1 MSETRPIDEMPEL
14 ENFRR
19 LFHYASLSFA
29 DLKGRE
35 LHKRP
40 LRNNASAW
48 FELSGY
54 KTIEAHV
61 SEMGPRGH
69 SQKHRHNFEAII
81 YIVKGRGHSIVHREL
96 TDKPIRINWQEG
108 DMFAPPFNWWHQHFN
123 DDDEAAAR
131 YLAITNLGLMQSLGL
146 DSKEQAPK
154 EYQSDHEDGEVLS
167 IEAFDALVRTLC
179 ADSKFNPQESA

>member
-1 MSETRPIDEMPEL
+1 MEPAKPIDEMPEL
-14 ENFRR
+14 EKFRQM
-19 LFHYASLSFA
+19 FHYASLNFE
-29 DLKGRE
+29 DLKNRE

-61 SEMGPRGH
+61 SEMSPRGH

-96 TDKPIRINWQEG
+96 TDKSIRINWKEG
-108 DMFAPPFNWWHQHFN
+108 DLFAPPLNWWHQHFN
-123 DDDEAAAR
+123 DDPEQLAR
-131 YLAITNLGLMQSLGL
+131 YLAFTNIGLMTRLGLFT
-146 DSKEQAPK
+146 K
-154 EYQSDHEDGEVLS
+154 
-167 IEAFDALVRTLC
+167 
-179 ADSKFNPQESA
+179 ESAKG